1 MKSSIRVQR
10 VLIIAGCN
18 LHFTPVVRAYIEYLE
33 NIRVAFDVVEYVP
46 HRRWEFIKKSIC
58 RIIHRNTYTKS
69 VFVNFQSLPIL
80 FIAALWMRGTT
91 IYWKLESNSAFDNP
105 SVALKLQLFE
115 WLLPRYRVPLVLP
128 IPQRASIQ
136 RPQFESVFFLPNA
149 PFRPYVRG
157 KQQWVIGARQNL
169 IIYGNV
175 GSSDAIY
182 IGDWVEYFKKNQR
195 GLLSVYGASGA
206 TSKHVLYGGKI
217 DHGSLIQKLLSGDYG
232 YSLVGYR
239 ALDANSRL
247 AAPNKLIESLA
258 CGVPIIGH
266 SKNPF
271 VSDIIE
277 RYNCGICVD
286 FDKIGSQILAIDG
299 SDHERHRRNAIIAA
313 RELCLE
319 TQIRHTPLAI
329 TR

>member
-1 MKSSIRVQR
+1 MNNNNSQR

-18 LHFTPVVRAYIEYLE
+18 LHLTPVVRAYIEYLE

-46 HRRWEFIKKSIC
+46 GRRWEFIKKSIY

-80 FIAALWMRGTT
+80 FIAALWMRSAT
-91 IYWKLESNSAFDNP
+91 IYWKLESYSAFDNR
-105 SVALKLQLFE
+105 SLALKLQLFE
-115 WLLPRYRVPLVLP
+115 WLLPRSRIPLVLP
-128 IPQRASIQ
+128 VPQRASIQ

-149 PFRPYVRG
+149 PFRPYVRSEQNG
-157 KQQWVIGARQNL
+157 VVDPLQNL
-169 IIYGNV
+169 IIYGNI
-175 GSSDAIY
+175 GSSDEIY
-182 IGDWVEYFKKNQR
+182 INDWVKYFKKNQCGR
-195 GLLSVYGASGA
+195 LFIYGESGA
-206 TSKHVLYGGKI
+206 TSQHVLYGGKI
-217 DHGSLIQKLLSGDYG
+217 NHGSLIQKLLSGGYG

-239 ALDANSRL
+239 ALNANSRL

-258 CGVPIIGH
+258 CGMPVIGH

-271 VSDIIE
+271 VADIIE
-277 RYNCGICVD
+277 RYNCGICID
-286 FDKIGSQILAIDG
+286 FDKIDSQILTIDG
-299 SDHERHRRNAIIAA
+299 NDHERHRRNAIIAA

-329 TR
+329 TL